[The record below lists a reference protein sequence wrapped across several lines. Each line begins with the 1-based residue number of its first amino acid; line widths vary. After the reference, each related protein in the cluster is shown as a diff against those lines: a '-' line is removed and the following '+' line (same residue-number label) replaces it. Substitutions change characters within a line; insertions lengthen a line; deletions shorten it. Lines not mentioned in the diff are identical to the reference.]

1 MGGAISLTEQLLPIG
16 WQKTPNGGQTMTIT
30 QQFFPNATD
39 DRLTKLADCLKV
51 AYGEFIAKGCVLPVP
66 LQTIVLDDK
75 GQYAGT
81 YPDVADDLSRVGLI
95 AIAHLLTSDSR
106 FGQVLSRKILQ
117 DIRSL
122 VVDCM

>member
-1 MGGAISLTEQLLPIG
+1 MGGAISLTEQHLPIG
-16 WQKTPNGGQTMTIT
+16 WRKTLNGGQTMTIT

-39 DRLTKLADCLKV
+39 DRLTKLSDCLKV
-51 AYGEFIAKGCVLPVP
+51 AYGEFIAQGCVLPVP
-66 LQTIVLDDK
+66 LQTIILDDK